1 MSLHITDNIDAL
13 IRVLPPDIAT
23 ALYRADRFDDLLEV
37 ILDLGRPCEAR
48 YTRDEVRLAVREVT
62 QDEIDYVVEHIGD
75 FGDDNRAGIERTLH
89 RISAIRNRRGD
100 IIGLTCR
107 VGRAVFGTIDIITDI
122 IESGQ
127 SVLLLGRPGVGKTTM
142 LREVARV
149 LAEHKRVVIVD
160 TSNEIGGDGDIPHPA
175 IGRARRMQVPRP
187 SLQHAVMIEA
197 VENHMPEVIV
207 IDEIGTELE
216 AAAAR
221 TIAERGVQLVGTAHG
236 QTLDNLMM
244 NPTLC
249 DLVGGIQTVTLSDE
263 EARRRGTQKSVLER
277 KAPPTFDVV
286 VEIQGYNTV
295 AVRQDVAEAVDTILR
310 GRTLPAE
317 VRVRQESGDIE
328 KTQEVVQHPLAAE
341 LRQEPSPLR
350 TPRRDRLNT
359 LHIFPYGL
367 NQDRIRS
374 AARRLRLPIEL
385 TTQLKDAD
393 ALFTLRT
400 YYRKRPQVISD
411 AERRGL
417 PVYVLRNNTE
427 MQMERYLVEI
437 FGLADVTDDVEAT
450 SALDQARDAILRIQA
465 GERTSVQLSSQAAH
479 IRRMQHELA
488 RQANLTSRSAGDEPQ
503 RHVTIFAS
511 R

>member
-1 MSLHITDNIDAL
+1 
-13 IRVLPPDIAT
+13 
-23 ALYRADRFDDLLEV
+23 
-37 ILDLGRPCEAR
+37 
-48 YTRDEVRLAVREVT
+48 
-62 QDEIDYVVEHIGD
+62 
-75 FGDDNRAGIERTLH
+75 
-89 RISAIRNRRGD
+89 
-100 IIGLTCR
+100 
-107 VGRAVFGTIDIITDI
+107 
-122 IESGQ
+122 
-127 SVLLLGRPGVGKTTM
+127 
-142 LREVARV
+142 
-149 LAEHKRVVIVD
+149 
-160 TSNEIGGDGDIPHPA
+160 
-175 IGRARRMQVPRP
+175 
-187 SLQHAVMIEA
+187 
-197 VENHMPEVIV
+197 
-207 IDEIGTELE
+207 
-216 AAAAR
+216 
-221 TIAERGVQLVGTAHG
+221 
-236 QTLDNLMM
+236 MM

-341 LRQEPSPLR
+341 LRQEVPPLR
-350 TPRRDRLNT
+350 MPRRDRLNT
-359 LHIFPYGL
+359 LRIFPNGL

-411 AERRGL
+411 AERRGCQCSAAN
-417 PVYVLRNNTE
+417 PDAKG
-427 MQMERYLVEI
+427 RYLVEI
-437 FGLADVTDDVEAT
+437 FGLADVTDDVEAI

-465 GERTSVQLSSQAAH
+465 GERTAVQLSSQAAH